1 MASDRALRVLHL
13 GKHLPP
19 HPGGMERFVDEL
31 MPALSDC
38 GIASAALVHADA
50 GRRRSRVHRQA
61 TGLVVRAGVWARMAF
76 TPISP
81 AWPCWLSRLLA
92 RWRPQVLHLH
102 LPNPS
107 AFWALLSPSA
117 RRLPWLVHW
126 HADVPEDALDWRLRL
141 FYRLYQPLER
151 AVLRRAA
158 VIVATSQA
166 YAGSSKALAT
176 FAGKVRVVPLGLPD
190 RAATG
195 QPLAGLWPETCR
207 LRVLFVGR
215 FSYYK
220 GLNNLVEA
228 LSDLPDVAAV
238 LVGDGDQLPALKAR
252 IEILGLAQRIR
263 LAGRLDD
270 EELARAYAAADVL
283 CLPSI
288 ERSEAFGLV
297 LLEAMRAGVATIA
310 TTVPGSGMAE
320 VVGGIAQG
328 VNAKPPPAALS
339 GEDEGETR
347 PGSASGQETDAIGED
362 AAGLLVPPGDVAA
375 LRQALAR
382 LRDDPAL
389 RQRLAR
395 QGRERFR
402 QRYDI
407 ASVARGMAG
416 IYRELANG

>member
-1 MASDRALRVLHL
+1 MADGHSLRVLHL

-31 MPALSDC
+31 MPALSAC
-38 GIASAALVHADA
+38 GIGNAALVHADS
-50 GRRRSRVHRQA
+50 GQRRSRVQRQSS
-61 TGLVVRAGVWARMAF
+61 GLVVRTGVWLRLAF

-81 AWPCWLSRLLA
+81 SWPCWLSRLLR
-92 RWRPQVLHLH
+92 RWRPQILHLH

-107 AFWALLSPSA
+107 AFWCLLSPAA

-126 HADVPEDALDWRLRL
+126 HADVPQDALDWRLRL

-158 VIVATSQA
+158 VIVATSAA
-166 YAGSSKALAT
+166 YAGSSQALA
-176 FAGKVRVVPLGLPD
+176 AHADKVRVVPLGLPD
-190 RAATG
+190 WAASG
-195 QPLAGLWPETCR
+195 PALRHLWPDTSR

-220 GLNNLVEA
+220 GLGNLVDA
-228 LSDLPDVAAV
+228 LADLPDVAAV
-238 LVGDGDQLPALKAR
+238 LVGDGDQLPALQAR
-252 IEILGLAQRIR
+252 IQALGLADRVR

-270 EELARAYAAADVL
+270 DELARAYAAADVL

-320 VVGGIAQG
+320 VVGMDPTATAEDRTGT
-328 VNAKPPPAALS
+328 AA
-339 GEDEGETR
+339 
-347 PGSASGQETDAIGED
+347 GQEPE
-362 AAGLLVPPGDVAA
+362 AAGAKATGLLVPPGDVPA
-375 LRQALAR
+375 LRQALSR

-407 ASVARGMAG
+407 ASVAGHLAG
-416 IYRELANG
+416 IYRELADG